1 MSSLENIS
9 ASEILDLLSDT
20 KKISSVSVYGSRLI
34 AHKNVTGAL
43 IIFDKN
49 IKETVTFL
57 NCTFEDIIIDRTRCD
72 DSIEFKQCTFSKD
85 FRIIFIQSHNFNLE
99 NCQFEKALIIQYCVI
114 DYLIFHRVEAQN
126 GIMLEGG
133 KIRLLDIKPI
143 NEKTSF
149 SFTGLFLLI
158 HTLSVIS
165 QSGITTFAKSCS
177 INIINLTGYLNILSR
192 LDFTRIK
199 NKKIAIYELNN
210 SGKIYFSNLTPA
222 GVHGF
227 KNSSLSPH
235 IEAYR
240 KSPGADMRELQFVS
254 QMAFKMEPLELLTG
268 NYPLYGFRK
277 FIERKDCTD
286 FLLYFDTLDTQFRID
301 NSSPGILELKSLL
314 FEQYQIEIKNS
325 DLSSVKLLHSRIP
338 DVMAE
343 DDDLNYYNVYNDL
356 YTAAVRQSNTKD
368 KAFYYKT
375 AQEYLYS
382 YLKDSAKADDRDA
395 GSRIA
400 ITVSK
405 IYSHHG
411 TDWIRACLVTFFI
424 TFLFFILFTL
434 SLKEIDADVSGHGAA
449 YFNETIMPYFF
460 EFINPLHR
468 IDFMSKISPLGGCTA
483 FFDFLSRIFVSIGI
497 FEIVRSFRK
506 HVRS

>member
-1 MSSLENIS
+1 
-9 ASEILDLLSDT
+9 
-20 KKISSVSVYGSRLI
+20 
-34 AHKNVTGAL
+34 
-43 IIFDKN
+43 
-49 IKETVTFL
+49 
-57 NCTFEDIIIDRTRCD
+57 
-72 DSIEFKQCTFSKD
+72 
-85 FRIIFIQSHNFNLE
+85 
-99 NCQFEKALIIQYCVI
+99 
-114 DYLIFHRVEAQN
+114 
-126 GIMLEGG
+126 
-133 KIRLLDIKPI
+133 
-143 NEKTSF
+143 
-149 SFTGLFLLI
+149 
-158 HTLSVIS
+158 
-165 QSGITTFAKSCS
+165 
-177 INIINLTGYLNILSR
+177 
-192 LDFTRIK
+192 
-199 NKKIAIYELNN
+199 
-210 SGKIYFSNLTPA
+210 
-222 GVHGF
+222 
-227 KNSSLSPH
+227 
-235 IEAYR
+235 
-240 KSPGADMRELQFVS
+240 MRELQFVS

-325 DLSSVKLLHSRIP
+325 DLSSVKLLHARIP
-338 DVMAE
+338 DVMAQ

-356 YTAAVRQSNTKD
+356 YTAAVRQNNTKD

-468 IDFMSKISPLGGCTA
+468 IDFMSKISPLGGFTA